1 EDIYSS
7 YEPFELDQD
16 SLNKALVDYHIGS
29 VLNTANNRALT
40 PQKWY
45 SLISQIQETALK
57 DRLEI
62 PVLYGVDM
70 IHGATYT
77 VGATMFP
84 QQIGQAATRNRDLV
98 RRGAEVT
105 AYETRASSISWNFSP
120 VLDLGM
126 DPRFP
131 RIWESFGED
140 PYLIS
145 ELGVEMINGYEGEDN
160 DLSNPEHVASSLKHF
175 LGYHAAT
182 SGKDRTPSY
191 IPTSA

>member
-1 EDIYSS
+1 MKLNSLFLGVFLCLGNLVQAQLNSTVHDKEIESLIDKMTIEEKVGQMTQITLDVITKGEDIYSS

-77 VGATMFP
+77 VG
-84 QQIGQAATRNRDLV
+84 
-98 RRGAEVT
+98 
-105 AYETRASSISWNFSP
+105 
-120 VLDLGM
+120 
-126 DPRFP
+126 
-131 RIWESFGED
+131 
-140 PYLIS
+140 
-145 ELGVEMINGYEGEDN
+145 
-160 DLSNPEHVASSLKHF
+160 
-175 LGYHAAT
+175 
-182 SGKDRTPSY
+182 
-191 IPTSA
+191 

>member
-1 EDIYSS
+1 MKLNSLLLGVFLCLVNLVQAQLNSTAHDEEIESLIDKMTIEEKVGQMTQITLDVITKGEDIYSS

-29 VLNTANNRALT
+29 VLNTANNRALK

-126 DPRFP
+126 D
-131 RIWESFGED
+131 
-140 PYLIS
+140 
-145 ELGVEMINGYEGEDN
+145 
-160 DLSNPEHVASSLKHF
+160 DLSISFNIK
-175 LGYHAAT
+175 
-182 SGKDRTPSY
+182 R
-191 IPTSA
+191 